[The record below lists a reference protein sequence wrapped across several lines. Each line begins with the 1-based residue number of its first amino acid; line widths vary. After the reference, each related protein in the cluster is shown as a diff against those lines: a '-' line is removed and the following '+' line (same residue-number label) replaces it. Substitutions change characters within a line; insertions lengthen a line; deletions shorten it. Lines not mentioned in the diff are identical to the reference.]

1 MQTEIQNLIDHP
13 ETIRETLNLK
23 QLDRL
28 IQGCFCVH
36 GLTLQMQYSVSL
48 GGRFNEPRFKAE
60 NADDVTNCAGIF
72 SSVLRKCQIGT
83 FSQHIEWTE
92 ADGFK
97 VWFQLDLRYEHF
109 NGGSNGMTVA
119 EFRFENGKWSKSNFK
134 GEDEPER

>member
-1 MQTEIQNLIDHP
+1 MNTEIQNLIDHP
-13 ETIRETLNLK
+13 ETIREVLKLK

-36 GLTLQMQYSVSL
+36 GLTLRMQYSVSL

-60 NADDVTNCAGIF
+60 NASDVTGCAGIF
-72 SSVLRKCQIGT
+72 SSVLRKCRIGT

-97 VWFQLDLRYEHF
+97 VWFQLSLRYEHF
-109 NGGSNGMTVA
+109 DGGSNGMNIA
-119 EFRFENGKWSKSNFK
+119 AFRFQNGEWTMSDFK
-134 GEDEPER
+134 GEDDPER

>member
-13 ETIRETLNLK
+13 ETIREALNLK

-48 GGRFNEPRFKAE
+48 GGRFNEPRFNAE
-60 NADDVTNCAGIF
+60 NADDVTACAGIF

-83 FSQHIEWTE
+83 FKHVRKIIEKNIIDALMANKILESLICSNWTS
-92 ADGFK
+92 GN
-97 VWFQLDLRYEHF
+97 LHF
-109 NGGSNGMTVA
+109 PDCCT
-119 EFRFENGKWSKSNFK
+119 RTH
-134 GEDEPER
+134 